1 MKTRRIEVTRE
12 RWIRIQ
18 FESRGTV
25 CPLCNRAPD
34 LVLMENAGQGT
45 GVSEERVLHA
55 FRAGVL
61 PAWRLEN
68 DEFLV
73 CLGCL
78 ERLKAQGSL

>member
-18 FESRGTV
+18 IESRGTV
-25 CPLCNRAPD
+25 CPLCSRAPG
-34 LVLMENAGQGT
+34 LVSMKKAWQGT
-45 GVSEERVLHA
+45 GVSEERVLYA

-68 DEFLV
+68 GEVLV

-78 ERLKAQGSL
+78 KRLKAQGSL